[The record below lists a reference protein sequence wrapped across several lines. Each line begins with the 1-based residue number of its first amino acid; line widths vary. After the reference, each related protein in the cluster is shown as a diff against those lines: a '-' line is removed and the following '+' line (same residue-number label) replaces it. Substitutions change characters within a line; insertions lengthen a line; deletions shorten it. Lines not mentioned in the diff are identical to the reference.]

1 MKKYEKEK
9 GSEVLS
15 LNNDIANL
23 KAILEQ
29 VNDQQK
35 ELKDQAEEISAKKR
49 GKISEFA
56 QILMAINNI
65 ETKCLEMRATKI
77 RHVVKEG
84 KKPADFDNLQERGLY
99 AKLQLKAIGSYM
111 KDYKQMREGLMS
123 GAYNNIEGKE
133 KPGGDVKDMIED
145 LNQKGNYI

>member
-1 MKKYEKEK
+1 LTNIIDVQDTKFEEIKNRVKKYEKEK

-65 ETKCLEMRATKI
+65 ETKCLEMKATKI

-84 KKPADFDNLQERGLY
+84 KKPADFDNL
-99 AKLQLKAIGSYM
+99 
-111 KDYKQMREGLMS
+111 
-123 GAYNNIEGKE
+123 
-133 KPGGDVKDMIED
+133 
-145 LNQKGNYI
+145 